1 MGPAPALPRVRDL
14 IRAWAMVRGAETA
27 DRPYE
32 DYCIKIEDML
42 SDTAEFQAYW
52 PVKVA
57 GQMPGAAVQL
67 VPEPVA
73 EGEAEAGPPGEEGE
87 AGAEDAPADAEEAES
102 AE

>member
-1 MGPAPALPRVRDL
+1 MCAPPPLPRVRDP
-14 IRAWAMVRGAETA
+14 IHDWAMVRGAETA
-27 DRPYE
+27 ERPYE
-32 DYCIKIEDML
+32 DYLIEIEDML
-42 SDTAEFQAYW
+42 SDNAEFQAYW

-87 AGAEDAPADAEEAES
+87 AGAEDAPAEAEETES